1 MVKHIVMWRLHDFA
15 DGMNK
20 KENTSRMKQWL
31 EELKSAIPE
40 IKNLEVGI
48 NFNDSDD
55 AYDIVLY
62 SEFNDKASL
71 ERYQNHP
78 EHVQFK
84 EKIKNIRSEK
94 KVVDY
99 EI

>member
-1 MVKHIVMWRLHDFA
+1 MVKHIVFWKLHDFA
-15 DGMNK
+15 EGRNK
-20 KENTSRMKQWL
+20 KENAFRMKRWL
-31 EELKSAIPE
+31 ENLKLTISKIDY
-40 IKNLEVGI
+40 LEVGI

-62 SEFNDKASL
+62 SEFKDKASL
-71 ERYQNHP
+71 EIYQYHP
-78 EHVQFK
+78 EHAQFK
-84 EKIKNIRSEK
+84 EKIKSIRSEK

>member
-1 MVKHIVMWRLHDFA
+1 MIKHIVIWRLHNFA
-15 DGMNK
+15 EGMNK
-20 KENTSRMKQWL
+20 NENALRMKQWL

-62 SEFNDKASL
+62 SEFKDKASL
-71 ERYQNHP
+71 ENYQNHP
-78 EHVQFK
+78 AHVQFK
-84 EKIKNIRSEK
+84 EKIKNIRSKK
-94 KVVDY
+94 KVVDF